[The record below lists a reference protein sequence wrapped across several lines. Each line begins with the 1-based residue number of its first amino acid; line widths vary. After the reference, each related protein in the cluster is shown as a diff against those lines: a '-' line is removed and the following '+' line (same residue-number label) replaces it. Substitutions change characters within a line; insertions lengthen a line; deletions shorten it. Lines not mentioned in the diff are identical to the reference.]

1 MQISGILQEK
11 SLYGPNYLTI
21 GDVCPVQVLST
32 YTGQIIKLQVLES
45 SNSLFELSGT
55 LEAFYFEG
63 KDNYGTPRI
72 TTDFYIDDVDVIEK
86 LMLYIGRELQLV
98 VAF

>member
-1 MQISGILQEK
+1 MQISGILLEK

-21 GDVCPVQVLST
+21 GDVCPIQALSA
-32 YTGQIIKLQVLES
+32 YTGQKITLQVFEFANL
-45 SNSLFELSGT
+45 LFELSGV

-63 KDNYGTPRI
+63 QDNYGTARI
-72 TTDFYIDDVDVIEK
+72 TTDFYIDDTDVIEK
-86 LMLYIGRELQLV
+86 LMPYVDKEIRLV